1 MMTRIVALGGVV
13 LSISLGQPAAPQP
26 AADDLAIKV
35 NVDLIQVDVTVFD
48 KSRRHVPG
56 LTGDDFEVFRDGKKQ
71 AIKKV
76 LYVSRPQL
84 DTVAATPSTPTTGV
98 APLISTKGGIR
109 AKDVRRTITI
119 FVDDLSMNFS
129 SVKYMQEALRKFVE
143 EQIQAGDIVA
153 VYRSS
158 GGLGLFQ
165 QFTTDKRA
173 ILAGI
178 DQIRYRNLNGV
189 DSLAAIQSNPL
200 EDDPEPIIAQMA
212 IEQRQREEINNRQ
225 RQDML
230 TSNMLAN
237 AAFIVQGL
245 RELPGRKSMVLFSES
260 IQLSDS
266 PQSMTIPG
274 ANQMMP
280 GAMGGSRQ
288 LTQRSMQSLIDMANR
303 SGVTFYTIDPRGLQT
318 LTFTAADVPSG
329 NPRRM
334 QGQQLQRQMDFQASQ
349 GGMASLAE
357 ATGGLFFSNT
367 NDLARALTEAS
378 LDLDGYYLIAFQ
390 PDADTFQKSKQ
401 GQTQMHRLDIRVK
414 KPGLKVRYRRTF
426 AGVTDAER
434 VPAANQPLLSAMI
447 SPFRSVEIPMKFT
460 PLYIE
465 GANGPFIR
473 ALLFLDAK
481 ALQFSDDPASP
492 EDKNQTPW
500 KKAVAEEVVMLFD
513 QSGKVVDRVAQTQT
527 IRLRSN
533 TYDWIMKNGL
543 AQVVDIPIKV
553 PGPYQLRAAV
563 MDQATKL
570 TGSSAQFVFI
580 PDVKTRQ
587 LAMSDVTIATEAFVK
602 AQSEDGAPALRVVR
616 GGDKL
621 IYGAFLYNVKG
632 AKPNIEA
639 QVVLYRDGKAVY
651 TGKKTAVQPV
661 DHTEGKPVTITGTL
675 SLGSTIAAGEYLL
688 QVAVRDLDAP
698 KKFQFAVRSTDFEVR
713 TR

>member
-1 MMTRIVALGGVV
+1 MMRRFVTLGGVV
-13 LSISLGQPAAPQP
+13 LSICLGQPAQQKP
-26 AADDLAIKV
+26 ADDLTIKV

-56 LTGDDFEVFRDGKKQ
+56 LTSEDFEVFRDGKKQ
-71 AIKKV
+71 AIQKV
-76 LYVSRPQL
+76 LYVSRPPL
-84 DTVAATPSTPTTGV
+84 DAVAATASAPTTGS
-98 APLISTKGGIR
+98 PLVSTTGGIR
-109 AKDVRRTITI
+109 TKDVRRTITI
-119 FVDDLSMNFS
+119 FIDDLSMEFS

-143 EQIQAGDIVA
+143 EQIQAGDIIA

-165 QFTTDKRA
+165 HFTTDKRA

-200 EDDPEPIIAQMA
+200 EDDPNPTIAQMA

-260 IQLSDS
+260 IQLSDA

-274 ANQMMP
+274 ANQMLS

-318 LTFTAADVPSG
+318 LGFTAADVPSG

-390 PDADTFQKSKQ
+390 PDSETFQKSKQ
-401 GQTQMHRLDIRVK
+401 GQSRMHKLDIRVK
-414 KPGLKVRYRRTF
+414 KSGLKVRYRRTF
-426 AGVTDAER
+426 AGITDAER
-434 VPAANQPLLSAMI
+434 MPAANQPLLSAMI
-447 SPFRSVEIPMKFT
+447 SPFRSIEIPMKFT

-473 ALLFLDAK
+473 ALLFIDAK
-481 ALQFSDDPASP
+481 ALQFSDDPAAV

-533 TYDWIMKNGL
+533 TYDWVMKNGL
-543 AQVVDIPIKV
+543 AQVVDIPIQA

-580 PDVKTRQ
+580 PDVKNKQ

-632 AKPNIEA
+632 SKPNIEA

-651 TGKKTAVQPV
+651 TGKKSAVQPAG
-661 DHTEGKPVTITGTL
+661 HTEGKPVTITGTL
-675 SLGSTIAAGEYLL
+675 NLGPTIAAGEYLL